1 MRAGKLTVKIMDADC
16 DLLEG
21 LQGKELF
28 CAAKID
34 ECGKMC
40 TETRQVGEPL
50 EWGEDLSFEVGPEA
64 SHNLQLMLLSA
75 QPGGE
80 EDILGMGLVS
90 LQGIEDKGKQS
101 VDIALVNRIGKHIGN
116 IRGVARY
123 FPSRNPGA
131 KSRKEQRAC
140 LCLGKSIGG
149 VYSYS
154 RVVDFFILLVFAF
167 VNIFCTVLNK

>member
-16 DLLEG
+16 DLQEC

-50 EWGEDLSFEVGPEA
+50 EWGEDLLFEVGPEA
-64 SHNLQLMLLSA
+64 SHNLQMLLLSA
-75 QPGGE
+75 QPGGQ
-80 EDILGMGLVS
+80 EDVLGMGLVS

-101 VDIALVNRIGKHIGN
+101 LDIALVNRIGKHVGN
-116 IRGVARY
+116 VRGVARF

-131 KSRKEQRAC
+131 LA
-140 LCLGKSIGG
+140 
-149 VYSYS
+149 
-154 RVVDFFILLVFAF
+154 
-167 VNIFCTVLNK
+167 NKGS